1 MIRLQAIKEILRNY
15 NCNCFYILDIANSA
29 LQEIP
34 EDDVLHELSRT
45 VGNCAMH
52 LGIELGLSMAT
63 IEETL
68 KRCRNI
74 TFDEIFDVMKK
85 WKTSSKVTT
94 ILMLMKAFQSADGR
108 GLYFLRKK
116 YG

>member
-1 MIRLQAIKEILRNY
+1 MR
-15 NCNCFYILDIANSA
+15 D
-29 LQEIP
+29 
-34 EDDVLHELSRT
+34 LSRE
-45 VGNCAMH
+45 VGNCAVH
-52 LGIELGLSMAT
+52 LGVELGLSMAT

-74 TFDEIFDVMKK
+74 TFEETFDVMKK
-85 WKTSSKVTT
+85 WKISSKVKT

-108 GLYFLRKK
+108 GLHFLKKK

>member
-1 MIRLQAIKEILRNY
+1 
-15 NCNCFYILDIANSA
+15 
-29 LQEIP
+29 
-34 EDDVLHELSRT
+34 
-45 VGNCAMH
+45 
-52 LGIELGLSMAT
+52 
-63 IEETL
+63 
-68 KRCRNI
+68 
-74 TFDEIFDVMKK
+74 MKK

>member
-1 MIRLQAIKEILRNY
+1 M
-15 NCNCFYILDIANSA
+15 
-29 LQEIP
+29 
-34 EDDVLHELSRT
+34 HELSRT

-108 GLYFLRKK
+108 GLMFLRNK
-116 YG
+116 YR

>member
-1 MIRLQAIKEILRNY
+1 LEARKEILRNY
-15 NCNCFYILDIANSA
+15 NSDCFYFLDIAEMA

-34 EDDVLHELSRT
+34 KDDVLWDLSRE

-52 LGIELGLSMAT
+52 LGVELELSMAT

-74 TFDEIFDVMKK
+74 TFEETFDVMKK
-85 WKTSSKVTT
+85 WKTSSKVKT

-116 YG
+116 YR